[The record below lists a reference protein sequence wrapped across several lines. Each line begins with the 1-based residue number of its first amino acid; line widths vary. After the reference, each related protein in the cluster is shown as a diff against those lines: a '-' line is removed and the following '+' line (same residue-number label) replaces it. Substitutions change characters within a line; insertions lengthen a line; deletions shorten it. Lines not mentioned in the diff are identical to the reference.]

1 MTRRARAAVTHR
13 RSVRRTQ
20 SSAFEI
26 QFAADAEWQYTKPE
40 NAGIRKDFYL
50 PTDRPFKG

>member
-1 MTRRARAAVTHR
+1 MLASITDRRIT
-13 RSVRRTQ
+13 
-20 SSAFEI
+20 I

-40 NAGIRKDFYL
+40 NAGIRKEFYL